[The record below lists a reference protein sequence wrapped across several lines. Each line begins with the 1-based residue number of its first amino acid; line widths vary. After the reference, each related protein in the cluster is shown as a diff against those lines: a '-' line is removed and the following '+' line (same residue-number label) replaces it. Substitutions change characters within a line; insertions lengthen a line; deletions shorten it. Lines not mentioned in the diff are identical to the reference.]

1 MKHSTMQRK
10 FQPTANIQAGLN
22 AHKIHTQAYHSCSF
36 TGNHCITAIYTS
48 KKKWSMIKQPVRC
61 RQNSRRQLI
70 DMLGW
75 MHIKYAC
82 RLTIAVLSVEIT
94 AINTSKK
101 MWSMIT
107 RQHGATEIPSD
118 NDIQTLADDAKDQF
132 FTIKTLHSRG
142 LFAT

>member
-1 MKHSTMQRK
+1 
-10 FQPTANIQAGLN
+10 
-22 AHKIHTQAYHSCSF
+22 
-36 TGNHCITAIYTS
+36 
-48 KKKWSMIKQPVRC
+48 
-61 RQNSRRQLI
+61 
-70 DMLGW
+70 

-101 MWSMIT
+101 MRSMIT